1 VELFKNY
8 LTKRPKE
15 LLASIKAVV
24 PKYMDKQLGI
34 DEWKWVNKL
43 ISDEKG
49 LFTLMRS
56 NMKNDFRW
64 QLKDSLIPIYIALD

>member
-1 VELFKNY
+1 M
-8 LTKRPKE
+8 TKLPKE